1 MTIYEA
7 IGGFVVIFLAS
18 VGTVTL
24 GLLVWQGARTTVKV
38 VEVKPETA
46 WTDEQIAKMVGR

>member
-18 VGTVTL
+18 VGAVTL